1 MARHQHPSSSAAKNK
16 GIGNSMDTRGMPLAV
31 REIEALNRAFAAGD
45 YTPDQFVHAIMGV
58 IDRHGAKLE
67 VVKTYPN
74 GLKKM
79 RILDANGEEIGTYTS
94 A

>member
-1 MARHQHPSSSAAKNK
+1 M
-16 GIGNSMDTRGMPLAV
+16 
-31 REIEALNRAFAAGD
+31 
-45 YTPDQFVHAIMGV
+45 HAITGV
-58 IDRHGAKLE
+58 VDRHGARLE

-79 RILDANGEEIGTYTS
+79 SILDTNGVEIGDYTS

>member
-1 MARHQHPSSSAAKNK
+1 MS
-16 GIGNSMDTRGMPLAV
+16 LAV
-31 REIEALNRAFAAGD
+31 TEIEALNRAFAVGD
-45 YTPDQFVHAIMGV
+45 YTPDEFVHAIMGV
-58 IDRHGAKLE
+58 VDRHGARLE

-79 RILDANGEEIGTYTS
+79 RILDANGVEIGEYTS

>member
-1 MARHQHPSSSAAKNK
+1 MSP
-16 GIGNSMDTRGMPLAV
+16 AV
-31 REIEALNRAFAAGD
+31 TEIDALNRAFAAGD
-45 YTPDQFVHAIMGV
+45 YSADEFVHAIMGV
-58 IDRHGAKLE
+58 VDRHGAKLE

-79 RILDANGEEIGTYTS
+79 RILDAKGVEIGDYTS

>member
-1 MARHQHPSSSAAKNK
+1 MSP
-16 GIGNSMDTRGMPLAV
+16 AV
-31 REIEALNRAFAAGD
+31 TEIDALNRAFAAGD

-58 IDRHGAKLE
+58 IDRHGATIE
-67 VVKTYPN
+67 VVKVYPN

-79 RILDANGEEIGTYTS
+79 RILDANGVEIGDYAS

>member
-1 MARHQHPSSSAAKNK
+1 M
-16 GIGNSMDTRGMPLAV
+16 GIVNPALA
-31 REIEALNRAFAAGD
+31 EIDALNRSFAAGD

-58 IDRHGAKLE
+58 VDRHGARLE
-67 VVKTYPN
+67 VVKRYPN

-79 RILDANGEEIGTYTS
+79 RILDVNGAEIGDFTS

>member
-1 MARHQHPSSSAAKNK
+1 MPAAV
-16 GIGNSMDTRGMPLAV
+16 T
-31 REIEALNRAFAAGD
+31 EIDSLNRAFANGD
-45 YTPDQFVHAIMGV
+45 YTPDEFVHAIMGV
-58 IDRHGAKLE
+58 VDRHGAKIE

-79 RILDANGEEIGTYTS
+79 RILDASGAEIGTYTS